1 MRSHLLFDLDGTLS
15 DPSLGIARCINQG
28 LQALGYEARPEAS
41 LHRYIGPPL
50 DQTFKALTSRDDA
63 AHLAELV
70 AAYRERYAQRGYA
83 ENTLYPG
90 VPEALQALR
99 QAGAVLGLVTSKR
112 VDFAEQILDLFG
124 LRHHFAWVSGG
135 EIGTPKW
142 QQLQALCASG
152 QVAEHAIMI
161 GDRDVD
167 LQAAH
172 RNGLRSAAVYWG
184 FGSAEEL
191 QAEQPHHH
199 CHAPADWL
207 KLWPW
212 PTHGL

>member
-1 MRSHLLFDLDGTLS
+1 MRAHLLFDLDGTLS
-15 DPSLGIARCINQG
+15 DPSVGIARCINHG
-28 LQALGYEARPEAS
+28 LQALGYEPRPEPS

-50 DQTFKALTSRDDA
+50 DETFRALTGRDEVT
-63 AHLAELV
+63 HLADLV
-70 AAYRERYAQRGYA
+70 AAYRVRYAESGYA
-83 ENTLYPG
+83 ENTLYAG

-99 QAGAVLGLVTSKR
+99 QAGAVLGVVTSKR
-112 VDFAEQILDLFG
+112 VDFAEQILELFG
-124 LRHHFAWVSGG
+124 LRQHFAWVSGG

-142 QQLQALCASG
+142 QQLRQLCEQG
-152 QVAEHAIMI
+152 QVASSAVMI

-172 RNGLRSAAVYWG
+172 RNSLRSAAVYWG

-207 KLWPW
+207 RLWPASAS
-212 PTHGL
+212 GL